1 MWFVL
6 WYACLTLISLCSHQT
21 QIMNMFLGA
30 VLLVAT
36 PHQHRATRRLRIS
49 TRQLTAK
56 MTAIV
61 HEDLSHY
68 LIIGARCSAYVRT
81 RDVSGVV
88 CPADQVWIA
97 RTQR

>member
-1 MWFVL
+1 
-6 WYACLTLISLCSHQT
+6 
-21 QIMNMFLGA
+21 MNTFLGA

-36 PHQHRATRRLRIS
+36 PHQHRVTRRLRIS

-61 HEDLSHY
+61 HEELSSY
-68 LIIGARCSAYVRT
+68 FIIGARCFAYVRT
-81 RDVSGVV
+81 RGVPGWV

-97 RTQR
+97 CTHR